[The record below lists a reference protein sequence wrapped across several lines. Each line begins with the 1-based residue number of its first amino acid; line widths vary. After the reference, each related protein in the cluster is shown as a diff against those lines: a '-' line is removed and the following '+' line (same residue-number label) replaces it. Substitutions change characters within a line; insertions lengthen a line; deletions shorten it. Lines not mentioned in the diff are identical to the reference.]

1 MARPAD
7 LIGIGDFARRVRL
20 SPRQLRDYDELGL
33 LAPAY
38 VDPDSGY
45 RYYHRGQARSAITIG
60 LLRSLSVP
68 LPEVHDL
75 LVADA
80 VAATELLDRQRARIA
95 AEVERGLQ
103 TLRALDRLIG
113 ADDLLPYDVA
123 ERDEPAQT
131 LTGLHGTCAA
141 GELDEAA
148 AALIAE
154 LPDGSVTGLYPL
166 DLEGEISFFVG
177 VPASEGDG
185 ERVELPAGP
194 VACTAHRGRFAELA
208 LAYFPLLAHVQER
221 GHRPG
226 PWVRERYLAA
236 PPDVAPEAALTEV
249 LLPYE

>member
-38 VDPDSGY
+38 VDADSGY

-60 LLRSLSVP
+60 LLRSLQVP
-68 LPEVHDL
+68 LPEIHAL
-75 LVADA
+75 LVAEPAD
-80 VAATELLDRQRARIA
+80 VAERLDRQRARIA
-95 AEVERGLQ
+95 AEVERGQQ

-113 ADDLLPYDVA
+113 AEDLLPYDVA
-123 ERDEPAQT
+123 ERVEPALT
-131 LTGLHGTCAA
+131 LTGRHGTCAA
-141 GELDEAA
+141 GELDAAA

-154 LPDGSVTGLYPL
+154 LPDGPVTGLYPL
-166 DLEGEISFFVG
+166 DLEGEITFFVG
-177 VPASEGDG
+177 VPGHGPGD
-185 ERVELPAGP
+185 RVELAAGP
-194 VACTAHRGRFAELA
+194 VVCTAHRGRFAELP
-208 LAYFPLLAHVQER
+208 LAYFPLLAHVEER
-221 GHRPG
+221 GRRPG